1 MKNLKTL
8 AYQVKPTIPE
18 SNSLAIVNDQ
28 IYYYDENNK
37 EYSLKSE
44 DIDTSDFATKEELV
58 NYSLINHTHT
68 YVSITGKPSTFAPT
82 IGTTATTAKA
92 GNYTPTATEVV
103 TALKAMTP
111 TQIDEIKTLL
121 GITTV

>member
-8 AYQVKPTIPE
+8 AYQVKPAIPE

-58 NYSLINHTHT
+58 NYSLISHTHT
-68 YVSITGKPSTFAPT
+68 YASITGKPSTFAPT

-103 TALKAMTP
+103 TALNAMTP
-111 TQIDEIKTLL
+111 TQIDQIKTLL

>member
-1 MKNLKTL
+1 MKSLKLL
-8 AYQVKPTIPE
+8 AYQVKPAIPE
-18 SNSLAIVNDQ
+18 SNSLTIVNDE

-37 EYSLKSE
+37 EYSLKNG
-44 DIDTSDFATKEELV
+44 DIDISNFATKEELGD
-58 NYSLINHTHT
+58 YALTTHTHT
-68 YVSITGKPSTFAPT
+68 YSSITGKPSTFTPT

-92 GNYTPTATEVV
+92 GNYTPSATEVV
-103 TALKAMTP
+103 TALNAMTP